1 MRSSVTYTY
10 IQYVIYDINR
20 TSVIRLSERLGM
32 ATIRYLAAIS
42 KNPAELTSFYIDE
55 IGMQEW
61 EQIA

>member
-1 MRSSVTYTY
+1 
-10 IQYVIYDINR
+10 
-20 TSVIRLSERLGM
+20 M